1 MGVEVPAGPAHG
13 LGQPDVLARHVIKAA
28 VGFHVLHLQALG
40 VGEGIERSQLVLHIG
55 IDLVGGSL
63 DLPAAEAQQIGKARV
78 SSHSHMVLFGHGHG
92 FFHHQGITGVP
103 ATGNVHRGHMGNH
116 FLIQSDAVGA
126 KAFAQVTVQ
135 IDAIHKIS
143 PL

>member
-1 MGVEVPAGPAHG
+1 MG
-13 LGQPDVLARHVIKAA
+13 L
-28 VGFHVLHLQALG
+28 HVLHFQTLG
-40 VGEGIERSQLVLHIG
+40 AGKGIERSQLVLYIG

-78 SSHSHMVLFGHGHG
+78 SSHGHMMLFGHGHG
-92 FFHHQGITGVP
+92 FLHHQGITGVP
-103 ATGNVHRGHMGNH
+103 AAGDVHRGHMGNH
-116 FLIQSDAVGA
+116 FFIQSNAVGT